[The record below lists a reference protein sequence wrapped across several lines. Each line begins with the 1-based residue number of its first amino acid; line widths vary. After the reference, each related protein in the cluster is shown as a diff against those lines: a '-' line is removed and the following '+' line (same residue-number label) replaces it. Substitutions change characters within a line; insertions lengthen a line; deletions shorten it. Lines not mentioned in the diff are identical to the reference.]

1 MEKLY
6 LIIFFI
12 FGSVMGS
19 FYHVI
24 ATRLSNGLSI
34 VKPAS
39 HCDKCKHIL
48 KWYELIPIISYLIQ
62 KGKCRE
68 CKTPLPI
75 SYFLME
81 ICTGILFAVCYHVF
95 DTPIEIAIS
104 ILFVSSLITIIISD
118 IEYMIILDEVL
129 IFGIIGIIILNII
142 EISITS
148 GIVIGLYQT
157 SIKVLSGI
165 GAFATMLL
173 IKKLGDFL
181 FKQESLGGG
190 DIKLMFLIGL
200 VCWVIAVFIAFIV
213 SHLVI
218 NSDFE
223 SKRKKENIFV
233 RWFGYHLLKGIYK
246 DTARRNK
253 ILLKE
258 YKKMIDKG
266 VLWVL

>member
-12 FGSVMGS
+12 FGSIMGS

-39 HCDKCKHIL
+39 HCEKCKHVL
-48 KWYELIPIISYLIQ
+48 KWYELIPIVSYIIQ
-62 KGKCRE
+62 LGKCRE
-68 CKTPLPI
+68 CKTKIPI
-75 SYFLME
+75 SYVLME

-104 ILFVSSLITIIISD
+104 IIFVSSLIIIIISD

-129 IFGIIGIIILNII
+129 IFAITAIIILSVID
-142 EISITS
+142 
-148 GIVIGLYQT
+148 IGLYET
-157 SIKVLSGI
+157 SIKILCGA
-165 GAFATMLL
+165 GAFVTMLL
-173 IKKLGDFL
+173 IKKMGDMM

-200 VCWVIAVFIAFIV
+200 VIGYEMAIC
-213 SHLVI
+213 
-218 NSDFE
+218 
-223 SKRKKENIFV
+223 NIFFATFLAFPIALFLLISKKDNMIP
-233 RWFGYHLLKGIYK
+233 FGPFLSMS
-246 DTARRNK
+246 A
-253 ILLKE
+253 ILL
-258 YKKMIDKG
+258 YIWGLNFTDIINFIIT
-266 VLWVL
+266 

>member
-12 FGSVMGS
+12 FGSIMGS
-19 FYHVI
+19 FYHAL

-39 HCDKCKHIL
+39 HCEKCNHIL
-48 KWYELIPIISYLIQ
+48 KWYELIPVVSYLIQ
-62 KGKCRE
+62 GGKCRN
-68 CKTPLPI
+68 CKIQLPI

-95 DTPIEIAIS
+95 DNPLEITIA
-104 ILFVSSLITIIISD
+104 LVFVSCLITIIISD

-142 EISITS
+142 EISISS
-148 GIVIGLYQT
+148 GIITGLYET

-173 IKKLGDFL
+173 VKKLGDFL

-200 VCWVIAVFIAFIV
+200 VIGYEMSIC
-213 SHLVI
+213 
-218 NSDFE
+218 
-223 SKRKKENIFV
+223 NIF
-233 RWFGYHLLKGIYK
+233 FATFLAFPIAL
-246 DTARRNK
+246 
-253 ILLKE
+253 ILLIT
-258 YKKMIDKG
+258 KKDNMIPFGPFLSMSAILLFIWGLNFTDIINFIIT
-266 VLWVL
+266 